1 MGLDFTTTGRSRL
14 GEGDDR
20 MREINDAFSRGD
32 VDRALELQAQAR
44 PPVGPEPSQPLSTPV
59 SDDVVPEEPDG
70 GKTPQEA
77 SGGSQKDRRR
87 VNRRRKPH
95 TVTMLD
101 DDWAEMVDA
110 AGRHGIGVS
119 EMLVE
124 LWHKR
129 GRKLYG

>member
-1 MGLDFTTTGRSRL
+1 MESDFLGMQLAEDEQRAAEAKDRL
-14 GEGDDR
+14 RIGATPVVER
-20 MREINDAFSRGD
+20 REK
-32 VDRALELQAQAR
+32 R
-44 PPVGPEPSQPLSTPV
+44 PEHPSTPI
-59 SDDVVPEEPDG
+59 SDTDGPEEPDG
-70 GKTPQEA
+70 GKTTQEA